1 MGADLSTF
9 GMLTP
14 TFGILTPAVGWLL
27 TYVIHS
33 TVLIGGAWLAV
44 RLGIV
49 GGPEGREALWKTA
62 LVAGVLTG
70 TVQMVVEA
78 RGPSYTE
85 ARAIWAYRSVEQRG
99 LSSRPVDVV
108 GAFDVVVRRRLAGV
122 SDDELAALLA
132 GPSGIE
138 GRAFDW
144 RLTLLAV
151 WGLGAVLMVFRLA
164 RTRIGLR
171 AALAGKVD
179 IDSGEAREILDE
191 LIVSSGLRG
200 RVRLTASP
208 ALESPAGVGPREIC
222 LPLRAECGLTRS
234 ELRVVL
240 AHELGHMT
248 RRDPLWTIGSR
259 LLADFFF
266 IQPLNRLAIREMEAE
281 AEFLC
286 DDWAVRQTGEPIALA
301 RSLTRI
307 SEWLTSPPPAHVL
320 SVVRDPGT
328 PLGRRVRRI
337 LTPAAERPRAG
348 RARVL
353 ALVVLLLGA
362 TAFVPTVQLAGP
374 GGIRLV
380 ALEGTDVTAA
390 RLGAREWVLPSG
402 KQAVFVGALR
412 SEVTAP

>member
-14 TFGILTPAVGWLL
+14 AVAWLL

-33 TVLIGGAWLAV
+33 TVLIGGAWLVV

-62 LVAGVLTG
+62 LVAGVLTA
-70 TVQMVVEA
+70 TVQMAVAA
-78 RGPSYTE
+78 RRPSDTE
-85 ARAIWAYRSVEQRG
+85 MRAIWAYRSVEQGG
-99 LSSRPVDVV
+99 LSGGPVEF
-108 GAFDVVVRRRLAGV
+108 GEAFDVVVRRRVAGV

-138 GRAFDW
+138 GRPFDW
-144 RLTLLAV
+144 RLTLLAL
-151 WGLGAVLMVFRLA
+151 WGLGAALMVFRLA

-191 LIVSSGLRG
+191 LIVSSGLGG

-208 ALESPAGVGPREIC
+208 ALESPVVVGPREIC

-248 RRDPLWTIGSR
+248 RRDPLWTMGSR
-259 LLADFFF
+259 LLADLFFM
-266 IQPLNRLAIREMEAE
+266 QPLNRLAIREMEVE

-286 DDWAVRQTGEPIALA
+286 DDWAVRQTGEPIVLA

-307 SEWLTSPPPAHVL
+307 SEWLTSPPLAHVL
-320 SVVRDPGT
+320 AVVRDTGT

-337 LTPAAERPRAG
+337 LTPAAERPHAG
-348 RARVL
+348 WARVL
-353 ALVVLLLGA
+353 ALVVVLLGA
-362 TAFVPTVQLAGP
+362 TAFVPSVRLPGP
-374 GGIRLV
+374 GRIHLV
-380 ALEGTDVTAA
+380 ALEGTDVTAV
-390 RLGAREWVLPSG
+390 RFGAREWELPSG
-402 KQAVFVGALR
+402 KRAVFVRAVR